1 MSLNLVYLIA
11 ALNWFSFGL
20 GALFVPGRLMAASN
34 AGNEFLM
41 RRFGAYILLFALL
54 AWMAR
59 GLADGDARN
68 LLSLVFF
75 LAYAATA
82 IFTIW
87 GVRNGQLASNDIYF
101 SLIDI
106 ALAIGFGYYRF
117 FSPE

>member
-1 MSLNLVYLIA
+1 MMA
-11 ALNWFSFGL
+11 EG
-20 GALFVPGRLMAASN
+20 GAG
-34 AGNEFLM
+34 GEFLM
-41 RRFGAYILLFALL
+41 RRFGAYVLVFALL

-59 GLADGDARN
+59 GLTDGDARN

-87 GVRNGQLASNDIYF
+87 GVNKGQLARNDIYF

-117 FSPE
+117 FNPE